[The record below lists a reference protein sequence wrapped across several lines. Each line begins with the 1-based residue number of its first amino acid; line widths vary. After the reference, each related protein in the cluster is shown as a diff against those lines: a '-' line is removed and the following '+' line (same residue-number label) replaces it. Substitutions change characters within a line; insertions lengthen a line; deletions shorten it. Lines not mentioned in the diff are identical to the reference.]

1 MPLTLLSDN
10 ARLAKAHVC
19 HGQRVNNVALKVA
32 HHFRAGVCTRRAAL
46 PENTTSNA
54 VDIRELSNIIT
65 ARELESGE
73 QQHTLEELARALGE
87 PLAAV
92 KNMAFRQKGLLSLE
106 AAQVKERVEKVAQIV
121 EVPYEKARQMCVIQ
135 PSLLTDTQRQAEALQ
150 YGLRIICH
158 DLKAPKDEIVDLIIA
173 NPSLLHGRSMRLSV
187 ADMAHLALLR
197 EPKGRIVD

>member
-1 MPLTLLSDN
+1 MPLVSLHLSLGKVSLYPRGQVCTTTSTK
-10 ARLAKAHVC
+10 ARSC
-19 HGQRVNNVALKVA
+19 CPG
-32 HHFRAGVCTRRAAL
+32 FRTRRAAF
-46 PENTTSNA
+46 PRNTTRSA

-65 ARELESGE
+65 SRELESGE
-73 QQHTLEELARALGE
+73 QQHALEELGRALGE
-87 PLAAV
+87 PLATI
-92 KNMAFRQKGLLSLE
+92 KNMAFRQKGLLALD
-106 AAQVKERVEKVAQIV
+106 AAQIKEHIEQVAKIV
-121 EVPYEKARQMCVIQ
+121 DVSYEKARQMCVIQ

-197 EPKGRIVD
+197 EPRGRIVD